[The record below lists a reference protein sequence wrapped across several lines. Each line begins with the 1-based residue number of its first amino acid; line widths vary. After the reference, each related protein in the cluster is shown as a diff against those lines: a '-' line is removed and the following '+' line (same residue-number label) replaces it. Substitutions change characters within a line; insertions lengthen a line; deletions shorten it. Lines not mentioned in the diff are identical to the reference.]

1 MSNLTADG
9 KVASR
14 DDKRILN
21 SFANQMWHSDS
32 SFQKPAA
39 KYSMP
44 HSVRNPSWGAQTE
57 FADPKAACDALP
69 DRTGDRSTGG

>member
-1 MSNLTADG
+1 MIAKGGAPQKYDEVGDMSNLTADG

-39 KYSMP
+39 K
-44 HSVRNPSWGAQTE
+44 
-57 FADPKAACDALP
+57 
-69 DRTGDRSTGG
+69 